1 MDLLI
6 GPVIETS
13 PVKCIDVHLARRYG
27 TRKYYCVKKLK
38 TRQTED
44 EKDYKQ
50 GVSLIQKEDMIL
62 KHLNNQYPKHKG
74 IVTRYGMFEDREKNL
89 NLVLNCTSSH
99 DFSKSHYVTLQKYLI
114 DKKKISE
121 MKSLKT
127 LLKILTIVKDVHK
140 AGVVHRDLKLG
151 NLVMNTQTR
160 DIVLTN
166 FWLGEILKEDEFILE
181 QRGSPAYISP
191 EVISGK
197 KYLAKPSDVWAIGVI
212 FYTMLYGQFPFYD
225 SRPKELFR
233 KIKAGTFTFPLGN
246 VTESSKTIIKR
257 VLSVDPI
264 TRPTVDELITI
275 VEQVI
280 GSFEN
285 MYFNPFLSIFL
296 SVSRCPTFIINLFRK
311 FGKKN
316 SVAI

>member
-27 TRKYYCVKKLK
+27 TGKYYCIKKLK
-38 TRQTED
+38 TRQFSRRENEETDD

-50 GVSLIQKEDMIL
+50 GVFLIQKEDMIL
-62 KHLNNQYPKHKG
+62 THLNNRYPKHKG
-74 IVTRYGMFEDREKNL
+74 IINRYGMFEDGEKNL
-89 NLVLNCTSSH
+89 NLVLDCTSSH

-121 MKSLKT
+121 MESLKT
-127 LLKILTIVKDVHK
+127 LLKILTIVKDVHE

-166 FWLGEILKEDEFILE
+166 FWLGEILKEEEFILE

-225 SRPKELFR
+225 SKPKELFR

-246 VTESSKTIIKR
+246 VSESSKTIIKR
-257 VLSVDPI
+257 TLSVDST
-264 TRPTVDELITI
+264 TRPTVDELITTI
-275 VEQVI
+275 EQLI
-280 GSFEN
+280 NSFEK
-285 MYFNPFLSIFL
+285 MYFKPWCIFQ
-296 SVSRCPTFIINLFRK
+296 CPTFIIKLFRK
-311 FGKKN
+311 FK
-316 SVAI
+316 V